1 MTTQGKPRLATR
13 LLPAKRQRFID
24 FLQERL
30 TKQRQRNSAS
40 VPGGLLETPSAPAS
54 FCGTPGFA
62 DGQPNTGLRPMNTGD
77 CAGEVAGAEPQE
89 QRVAIA

>member
-1 MTTQGKPRLATR
+1 MATQGKPCLATR
-13 LLPAKRQRFID
+13 LLPAETPRFID

-40 VPGGLLETPSAPAS
+40 VRGGLLETPCAPAS
-54 FCGTPGFA
+54 FCGAPIFA
-62 DGQPNTGLRPMNTGD
+62 EGQPNTGLRPTNTGD
-77 CAGEVAGAEPQE
+77 CAGDVSGPEPHE